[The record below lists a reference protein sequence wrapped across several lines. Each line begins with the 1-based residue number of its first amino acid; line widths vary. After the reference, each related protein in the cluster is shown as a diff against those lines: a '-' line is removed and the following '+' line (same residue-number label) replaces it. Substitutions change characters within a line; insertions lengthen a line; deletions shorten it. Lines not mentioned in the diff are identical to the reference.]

1 SDGALALARRLPVR
15 SAPEQGPVPAHAKS
29 VPGHGRTTGSAPRP
43 GIQRHAGERD
53 HGLSICRPRHHL
65 PGGSMPVTEV
75 VKRYRL
81 HLAEDEEPTGVWHD
95 DGGRVVPGEYA

>member
-1 SDGALALARRLPVR
+1 
-15 SAPEQGPVPAHAKS
+15 
-29 VPGHGRTTGSAPRP
+29 
-43 GIQRHAGERD
+43 
-53 HGLSICRPRHHL
+53 
-65 PGGSMPVTEV
+65 MPVTEV